1 MRLQTLISTTV
12 LTIALFAANSTK
24 VFGQIPID
32 SIKAIIEKEV
42 ANKRSKSIIVGIV
55 DANGRHIVS
64 AGVKSDKDPALPDG
78 NTIYELGSVGK
89 LFTSLL
95 MAEMSLKN
103 ELNYNDPVSKYLP
116 KNVHVPSKNGKEITL
131 LHLATHR
138 SGLPRM
144 PYNMD
149 PKNLDNPTA
158 DYTTEQLY
166 ECISKI
172 ELNRDIDSKWS
183 YSNIG
188 YGLLG
193 QALMLVSGKNFET
206 LTKQRITNVLHMK
219 STMIAL
225 TPALKKNMAMP
236 YFIFGY
242 PTVNWQNPGLAGAGG
257 ASSTMN
263 DMLIFAAANAGL
275 MKTDL
280 LPAMELTHVKQGKK
294 DGNDGFI
301 TMGWTIMNED
311 NEQIL
316 WKDGATGGY
325 RTFIGID
332 KKKKYGIVILSNT
345 GMNQV
350 TDIGLHILD
359 SAYAY
364 EPYKYQ
370 FNLADTLN
378 AIIKTKGIDAGIA
391 LYHQFKA
398 ANNADFIFNDQQLY
412 IVGNE
417 LRKAGKIKEAIK
429 IFELNASEN
438 PRSPMVYESLGE
450 IYKRSGNRELAIK
463 NFEFLAGKDTQNPRW
478 NWMINKLKPGNNIK

>member
-1 MRLQTLISTTV
+1 MKRRLVIITV
-12 LTIALFAANSTK
+12 GLTISIFFAINTK
-24 VFGQIPID
+24 ICGQISID

-64 AGVKSDKDPALPDG
+64 AGVKNDKDPSLPDG
-78 NTIYELGSVGK
+78 NTIYELGSIGK
-89 LFTSLL
+89 LFTTLL
-95 MAEMSLKN
+95 MAEMSLRN
-103 ELNYNDPVSKYLP
+103 DLNYNDPVSKYLP
-116 KNVHVPSKNGKEITL
+116 KYVKVPSKNGKEITL
-131 LHLATHR
+131 LHLSTHR

-144 PYNMD
+144 PYNID
-149 PKNLDNPTA
+149 PKNLDNPIA
-158 DYTTEQLY
+158 DYTVEELY

-193 QALMLVSGKNFET
+193 QALTQVSGKSFEP
-206 LTKQRITNVLHMK
+206 LLKQKITDALNMK
-219 STMIAL
+219 STMISL
-225 TPALKKNMAMP
+225 TPVLKKNMAMP
-236 YFIFGY
+236 YFIYGY

-257 ASSTMN
+257 ASSNMN
-263 DMLIFAAANAGL
+263 DMLTFAAANVGL
-275 MKTDL
+275 IKSDL
-280 LPAMELTHVKQGKK
+280 LPAMELTHIKQGKK

-301 TMGWTIMNED
+301 TMGWTIINEN
-311 NEQIL
+311 NEHIL

-332 KKKKYGIVILSNT
+332 KKKKYGIIILSNT
-345 GMNQV
+345 GINQV

-359 SAYAY
+359 STSTY

-378 AIIKTKGIDAGIA
+378 ATIKAKGINAGIA
-391 LYHQFKA
+391 LYYQLKA
-398 ANNADFIFNDQQLY
+398 SNNPVFLFNDQQLY

-417 LRKAGKIKEAIK
+417 LWKAKKIKEAIK
-429 IFELNASEN
+429 IFELNKSEN

-450 IYKRSGNRELAIK
+450 IYKRSGNKELAIK
-463 NFEFLAGKDTQNPRW
+463 NFEFLAEKDTQNPHW
-478 NWMINKLKPGNNIK
+478 AWMINKLKTQK

>member
-1 MRLQTLISTTV
+1 MKLRTLITTTF
-12 LTIALFAANSTK
+12 LTIVFFAANAVK
-24 VFGQIPID
+24 VFGQITID

-42 ANKRSKSIIVGIV
+42 ANKRSKSIIIGIV

-64 AGVKSDKDPALPDG
+64 AGVKSDKDPTLPDG

-89 LFTSLL
+89 LFTTLL
-95 MAEMSLKN
+95 MAEMSLKK

-116 KNVHVPSKNGKEITL
+116 KYVKVPSRNGKEITL

-144 PYNMD
+144 PFNMD

-158 DYTTEQLY
+158 DYTIEQLY

-193 QALMLVSGKNFET
+193 KALVQVSDKSFET
-206 LTKQRITNVLHMK
+206 LTKQRITNVLNMK

-242 PTVNWQNPGLAGAGG
+242 PTVNWQNPALAGAGG
-257 ASSTMN
+257 ASSNIN
-263 DMLIFAAANAGL
+263 DMLTFAAANAGL
-275 MKTDL
+275 LKTDL
-280 LPAMELTHVKQGKK
+280 LPAMNLTHVKQGKK

-311 NEQIL
+311 NEHIL

-332 KKKKYGIVILSNT
+332 KKKKYGLIILSNT

-359 SAYAY
+359 STNAY

-370 FNLADTLN
+370 FNLADTIN
-378 AIIKTKGIDAGIA
+378 ATIKARGVDAGIV
-391 LYHQFKA
+391 LYHQLKA
-398 ANNADFIFNDQQLY
+398 ANNPDFIFNDQQLY
-412 IVGNE
+412 VVGNE
-417 LRKAGKIKEAIK
+417 LRKAKKINEAIK
-429 IFELNASEN
+429 IFELNKSEN

-450 IYKRSGNRELAIK
+450 IYKRSGNKELAIK
-463 NFEFLAGKDTQNPRW
+463 NFEFLAGKDTGNPHW
-478 NWMINKLKPGNNIK
+478 NWMINKLKNQK